1 VTAVWVLRRTVLE
14 LRRQGWS
21 LAALAATFALASMLA
36 AGYRLG
42 AAPSA
47 LDHRGRPA
55 AGPPAQVIA
64 YLRDD
69 LERPATSKL
78 REALT
83 RLPGV
88 ERVALVSGDEALVK
102 LRRQLGER
110 VRLLEGADDGLLP
123 TSLEVWLAAGG
134 DPVTRAHQLAWR
146 LQRLDGIVDADVI
159 DSRADERAEG
169 WVSAVTQGRTLL
181 FGAVLLGGAAVLI
194 CGGLV
199 GRRRRREEMRALLA
213 LGFTRQAL
221 LVPLVVLASAAA
233 VAGSACGLGAVAVA
247 RHLASSTVSFGSGL
261 TAGDWSLG
269 LLAAIGL
276 GAVIGISH
284 GVAPDVVDAR

>member
-36 AGYRLG
+36 GGYRLG

-47 LDHRGRPA
+47 LERRGPPS
-55 AGPPAQVIA
+55 AGPPAEVIA

-69 LERPATSKL
+69 LERPATNKL

-88 ERVALVSGDEALVK
+88 ERVTLVSGEEALVK

-110 VRLLEGADDGLLP
+110 GRLLEGADDGLLP
-123 TSLEVWLAAGG
+123 ASLEVWLAAGG

-159 DSRADERAEG
+159 DARADERAEG
-169 WVSAVTQGRTLL
+169 WVAAVKQGRTLL
-181 FGAVLLGGAAVLI
+181 LGAVALGGAAVLI
-194 CGGLV
+194 CGALV
-199 GRRRRREEMRALLA
+199 GRRRRREEARALLA
-213 LGFTRQAL
+213 LGFTRRAL
-221 LVPLVVLASAAA
+221 LAPLVLLASGAAL
-233 VAGSACGLGAVAVA
+233 VGSVCGLGAVAVV
-247 RHLASSTVSFGSGL
+247 RNLSSSTLVLAGGL

-276 GAVIGISH
+276 GAAIGISH
-284 GVAPDVVDAR
+284 GVAPDIVDAR